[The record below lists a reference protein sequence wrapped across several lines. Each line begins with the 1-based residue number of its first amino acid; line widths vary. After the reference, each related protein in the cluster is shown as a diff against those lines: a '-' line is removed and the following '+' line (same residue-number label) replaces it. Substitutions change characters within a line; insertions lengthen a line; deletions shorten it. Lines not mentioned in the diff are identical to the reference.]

1 MSDRALNNL
10 EMDPER
16 CTKCWTRNCCCV
28 FTENRV
34 GELCPLDPS
43 PLIEG
48 SHLWDVVVVW

>member
-1 MSDRALNNL
+1 MSDRALDKL

-16 CTKCWTRNCCCV
+16 CAECWTRNCCCI

-43 PLIEG
+43 PLEEDSRG
-48 SHLWDVVVVW
+48 